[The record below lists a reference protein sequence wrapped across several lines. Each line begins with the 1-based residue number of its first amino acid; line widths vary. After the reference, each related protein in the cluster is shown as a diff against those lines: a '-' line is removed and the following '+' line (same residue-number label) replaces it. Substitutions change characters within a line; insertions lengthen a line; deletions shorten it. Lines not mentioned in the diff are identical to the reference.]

1 MTDCDVGK
9 IPIDGECK
17 TREEIMSELNDS
29 SSDID
34 EDKLNDSEED
44 PEIQEDLD
52 KLDNQITQEGNV
64 AMKKAR
70 ELSNQSAGKRRKKRK
85 TRRRRKSKK
94 SRKSRRRKG
103 KKSRKSRRRRRRR
116 TRKKKGGT
124 HNYQSVENSKKEMV
138 LNAFKNKGGGL
149 KERFNTWNINR
160 QKKKDARIADKV
172 RKKEAR
178 IADKVRE
185 DRNKQLLPHLRS
197 SGPIY

>member
-17 TREEIMSELNDS
+17 TPEEIMSGLNDS

-34 EDKLNDSEED
+34 ETKLNDSKED
-44 PEIQEDLD
+44 PEIQKQLD
-52 KLDNQITQEGNV
+52 ELDEEEKNKRKK
-64 AMKKAR
+64 AMEKAR

-124 HNYQSVENSKKEMV
+124 HDYKSVEDYNKDYDERMV
-138 LNAFKNKGGGL
+138 ADAFNQKNLGKSYQ
-149 KERFNTWNINR
+149 EF
-160 QKKKDARIADKV
+160 
-172 RKKEAR
+172 
-178 IADKVRE
+178 
-185 DRNKQLLPHLRS
+185 
-197 SGPIY
+197 